1 MKCGLSVTF
10 AHVSILENLIS
21 SQLPQGLLTLLAPT
35 RARQTTQRAPPRC
48 AFKQRKPASR
58 IISSC
63 EQHFKLIGP
72 WPIVVVCVTLC
83 LRRPSTAHQGVVLA
97 AQAAAGESAAAAA
110 ESSAPTHRCSWRGV
124 CRSDRHSC
132 DAAGKGSPLSKNL
145 FRAETCSL
153 QLERRRHHSGC
164 TQQRLHDTHTHTHI
178 HTQAHIYIYL
188 HIFMHT
194 YIHTY
199 MYRPALLRIS
209 PSKYGGLQ

>member
-1 MKCGLSVTF
+1 MKCGLSFTF
-10 AHVSILENLIS
+10 AHVSILANLIS
-21 SQLPQGLLTLLAPT
+21 SQLPHGLLTLLAPT

-48 AFKQRKPASR
+48 AFKQRKPASH

-63 EQHFKLIGP
+63 EQHVKLIGP
-72 WPIVVVCVTLC
+72 WPIVVVSVILC
-83 LRRPSTAHQGVVLA
+83 LRCPSTAHQGVVLA
-97 AQAAAGESAAAAA
+97 AKAAAGESAAAAA

-164 TQQRLHDTHTHTHI
+164 TQQRLHDTHTHTHT
-178 HTQAHIYIYL
+178 HRHIFIYL

-199 MYRPALLRIS
+199 IHV
-209 PSKYGGLQ
+209 